1 MKISKIFAELFN
13 TDKNSNY
20 AKLKKIKKEIKNIS
34 PRYYNPYKAVVYG
47 TFAYD
52 LYSFYQSCLYFEKPL
67 NHLFLNKK
75 ALETTLKYIISLY
88 VPKEIMSYILMMEK
102 EKVDEVIEKF
112 GQEKTEKYYKKM
124 ISYILSYLKPST
136 INTIDKDISRIKQL
150 YELTTFNYVD
160 IFSIFNLAF
169 TTTQNKKNL
178 SFNDIRVSLRF
189 INSFEDF
196 TFLISNV
203 SLEDSVLN
211 PLLIYLKK
219 YAEIDPSFV
228 FDNGRIKKEFSRIN
242 KMLTD
247 KFSYLKF
254 EMFLKSMK
262 ENPDFQIKII
272 PHSET
277 YVSAFVND
285 KIKIVEDYIS
295 TLKVNEIEKNYK
307 LIIKSIFN
315 EIPLIKSDIY
325 NEEVSTHFSANL
337 LPSFS
342 KVKPFEI
349 FRTFLVNFWE
359 GKIKETLSDFI
370 FHANYADE
378 EFKIILND
386 TFHIGSEFIDR
397 INDFESN
404 LEDLRKFHI
413 IIIKK
418 PDTIVKSS
426 SQKSNIITCIMNAN
440 RNAESLLID
449 GFNFLDKLEYILYTI
464 ILSIQKKDQSRITN
478 LLSLINTDLY
488 KQYRSFYDKVKSLKP
503 LIRADKI

>member
-277 YVSAFVND
+277 YVSAFIND

-370 FHANYADE
+370 FHA
-378 EFKIILND
+378 
-386 TFHIGSEFIDR
+386 
-397 INDFESN
+397 
-404 LEDLRKFHI
+404 
-413 IIIKK
+413 
-418 PDTIVKSS
+418 
-426 SQKSNIITCIMNAN
+426 
-440 RNAESLLID
+440 
-449 GFNFLDKLEYILYTI
+449 
-464 ILSIQKKDQSRITN
+464 
-478 LLSLINTDLY
+478 
-488 KQYRSFYDKVKSLKP
+488 
-503 LIRADKI
+503 